1 MKKTYLYSFAIL
13 ILVSA
18 FTSCKS
24 KKDGTSVSNKTGYA
38 YNDPSNGG
46 FEVASKYK
54 RGHET
59 NAYGLIEIEGG
70 EFIMGGS
77 AVDIP
82 GQDMSNLNYKR
93 EVTVSSFYMDETEV
107 SNTNWLEY
115 LNWIRRN
122 YPTDA
127 QYYYEE
133 LPDTLVWRRPLSF
146 NEPYVNNYL
155 RHPAYKDY
163 PVVGVTALQAE
174 RYCAWRTDMVNEKL
188 LRDGGYM
195 NSFAAIN
202 GTARGRNATATPVA
216 KPAQPFNTEV
226 YLNGQIDDKG
236 QRAMRDLNPSATAA
250 AGGGAT
256 TGRRGTGPTRNV
268 RLEDGVILQ
277 PFRLPTEAEWE
288 YAAMSLIGNTQY
300 ENVNDKKIYPWT
312 GLGITSAKKNTRG
325 LILANFKRAKGDYMG
340 VGGSLNDKAAFTQDV
355 KSYAPNDFGLYNM
368 AGNVNEWTADVYRAA
383 TYEQADALNPFRGNQ
398 YQNKDRDPATGQLKK
413 DKFGK
418 PEMVKANSGVKQTWA
433 ELQANKAAGNSTVP
447 YNADQRGY
455 RDEQSNLYGITT
467 LVNDKSRVY
476 KGGSWDDQAQW
487 LNPATRRHLQEDES
501 TADIGFRCAMTMLG
515 SSEIRS
521 AGKPQFK
528 IKPLV
533 FFFADVIPRPVQ
545 G

>member
-1 MKKTYLYSFAIL
+1 MKKTYLYSFVFL
-13 ILVSA
+13 ISISV

-24 KKDGTSVSNKTGYA
+24 KKNSTNISSKTGYA
-38 YNDPSNGG
+38 YNDRANGG

-70 EFIMGGS
+70 QFIMGGS
-77 AVDIP
+77 AIDIP

-93 EVTVSSFYMDETEV
+93 EITVSSFYMDETEV

-115 LNWIRRN
+115 LNWIKRN

-146 NEPYVNNYL
+146 NEPFVNNYL

-174 RYCAWRTDMVNEKL
+174 RYCAWRTDMVNQKV
-188 LRDGGYM
+188 LRDKGYM
-195 NSFAAIN
+195 NSFAVIN
-202 GTARGRNATATPVA
+202 GVASGNNAPATPIS
-216 KPAQPFNTEV
+216 KPTQPFNTEI

-236 QRAMRDLNPSATAA
+236 SNAMKDLNPAATGAA
-250 AGGGAT
+250 GAT
-256 TGRRGTGPTRNV
+256 TGAGNTGPTRNV

-288 YAAMSLIGNTQY
+288 YAALALIGNTQY
-300 ENVNDKKIYPWT
+300 ENVNEKKIYPWN
-312 GLGITSAKKNTRG
+312 GLGITSAKKSTRG

-355 KSYAPNDFGLYNM
+355 MAYPPNDFGLYNM
-368 AGNVNEWTADVYRAA
+368 AGNVNEWTGDTYRVA

-413 DKFGK
+413 DKYGK
-418 PEMVKANSGVKQTWA
+418 PEMVKANSAVKQTWA
-433 ELQANKAAGNSTVP
+433 ELQANQTSGKSTTP
-447 YNADQRGY
+447 FNPDQRDY

-467 LVNDKSRVY
+467 LVNNKSRVY

-521 AGKPQFK
+521 AGKPQFSK
-528 IKPLV
+528 KP
-533 FFFADVIPRPVQ
+533 
-545 G
+545 

>member
-1 MKKTYLYSFAIL
+1 MEKKIFYSLASIVVIACSL
-13 ILVSA
+13 A
-18 FTSCKS
+18 SCKQS
-24 KKDGTSVSNKTGYA
+24 KPGTSDKTGMA
-38 YNDPSNGG
+38 YNKKEYGG
-46 FEVASKYK
+46 FQVNNKFR
-54 RGHET
+54 RGPGP
-59 NAYGLIEIEGG
+59 GLVEIEGG
-70 EFIMGGS
+70 VFVMSGS
-77 AVDIP
+77 AINTP
-82 GQDMSNLNYKR
+82 GQELSTYNRKR
-93 EVTVSSFYMDETEV
+93 ETTVSSFYMDETEV

-216 KPAQPFNTEV
+216 KPAQPFNTEI

-250 AGGGAT
+250 AGAGAT

-288 YAAMSLIGNTQY
+288 YAAMALIGNTQY
-300 ENVNDKKIYPWT
+300 ENVNDKKIYPWS
-312 GLGITSAKKNTRG
+312 GLGITSAQKSTRG

-455 RDEQSNLYGITT
+455 RDEQSSLYGITT

-521 AGKPQFK
+521 TGKPQFK
-528 IKPLV
+528 IK
-533 FFFADVIPRPVQ
+533 
-545 G
+545 